1 MHAACVA
8 ALDAVQAK
16 LTPGTTM
23 GEVFEA
29 HRAAFADHGYEHAVL
44 NACGYT
50 MGATWPPTWMEQ
62 PMIVAG
68 GAAVLAENMCF
79 FTHMICTDQTTGL
92 QMALGEQA
100 IITAGKPEIITHV
113 PRQPIIHGGA

>member
-1 MHAACVA
+1 ELGVAYRHYHAAVMYVVLTGPDIDDRHLAMHEACVA
-8 ALDAVQAK
+8 ALD
-16 LTPGTTM
+16 
-23 GEVFEA
+23 
-29 HRAAFADHGYEHAVL
+29 
-44 NACGYT
+44 ACGYT

-68 GAAVLAENMCF
+68 SPVVIEESMTF

-100 IITAGKPEIITHV
+100 IITAGKPEIITHA
-113 PRQPIIHGGA
+113 PRQPVINNPA